1 MERNELTTEAHTN
14 TTPVLWT
21 GWISVENELPSHE
34 MNGEQIILCLDY
46 QKTEP
51 LVLCGVWKDNE
62 FHCLETDDVFD
73 NVSHWTHL
81 PKYPYP

>member
-21 GWISVENELPSHE
+21 GWISVKNELPSHE

-51 LVLCGVWKDNE
+51 LVLCGVWKDSE
-62 FHCLETDDVFD
+62 FHCLETDDVFG
-73 NVSHWTHL
+73 NVSHWAHL
-81 PKYPYP
+81 PKCP